1 MNAREMLAR
10 IRAPFERMGTK
21 LQPVADR
28 VAASRQAQWIRAHWL
43 ASAVIVVLFGTTVT
57 AGYAFSCGFRGC
69 PSTASIQSFRPRE
82 GSKVLD
88 RSGKLLGR
96 LEYVRRVNVSLDSTP
111 KLLREA
117 FIAVEDR
124 RFYQHHGVDWR
135 GVFRAAFRNARDLGV
150 SEGFSTITMQVVRN
164 AFLSDIAQERTLR
177 RKLIEVVL
185 ARRLEHSLSK
195 DQILQLYL
203 NVIYLGNGVYGVEA
217 ASRDFFGKHVDQ
229 LTLPEMAT
237 LAALPKG
244 PSAYDPRRHPDRARA
259 RRNLVLSLMAE
270 EGYITDSAASKAAAI
285 PLTVEKKG
293 WYPRAAEVDALD
305 PVRAMVDSLLG
316 DSADAYGDIV
326 VRTTLD
332 ARAQAAAEQA
342 VRRHAVEIE
351 RQAEANAGKTDD
363 DVEGAMVALDPANGG
378 ILALVNGNHYERG
391 GFMRALNAH
400 RQPGSAF
407 KPFVYGAAL
416 AEGFTPATVL
426 DDSPVEL
433 ELASGETWEPGNY
446 GGEYSG
452 RLAMRRALML
462 SANAAAVRM
471 ADMAGRPNVITFA
484 HHLGITSPLPDVPSL
499 ALGPAEVTPLELV
512 RGYAPFANGG
522 FRVTPRL
529 VTSITQRDGTII
541 WREDSTA
548 RQLTRVMDPREA
560 FQLTSMLRAVVDHGT
575 GFEVRRE
582 GIRGPIAGKTGT
594 TNEGRDVW
602 FVGYTPTMVAGFWF
616 GYDTPRSL
624 GYGATGGHMAAPA
637 FADFYRDGW
646 RGRDTTDWAV
656 PSGMVSR
663 VIDSYNGELANE
675 YCPVTNQEWFK
686 AGTEPTSVCQEHSG
700 SFWDA
705 LGEMGGAIG
714 KAFKKILGF

>member
-1 MNAREMLAR
+1 MTAREVLVRTRARADRLGQR
-10 IRAPFERMGTK
+10 IRQLAVRAAGTP
-21 LQPVADR
+21 QG
-28 VAASRQAQWIRAHWL
+28 QWVREHWL
-43 ASAVIVVLFGTTVT
+43 ASTIIVLLLGVTVT
-57 AGYAFSCGFRGC
+57 TGYAFSCGFRGC
-69 PSTASIQSFRPRE
+69 PSTASIQAFQPRE

-88 RSGKLLGR
+88 RSGAMLGR
-96 LEYVRRVNVSLDSTP
+96 LEYVRRVNLPLDSVP
-111 KLLREA
+111 LLLREA
-117 FIAVEDR
+117 FLSVEDR

-135 GVFRAAFRNARDLGV
+135 GVFRATFRNVRDLGV

-164 AFLSDIAQERTLR
+164 AFLTDIAQERTLR

-203 NVIYLGNGVYGVEA
+203 NIIYLGNGVYGVEA
-217 ASRDFFGKHVDQ
+217 ASRDFFGKHARD

-244 PSAYDPRRHPDRARA
+244 PSAYDPRRHPDRALA
-259 RRNLVLSLMAE
+259 RRNLVLSLMVQ
-270 EGYITDSAASKAAAI
+270 EGYVADSTAVAAAKA
-285 PLTVEKKG
+285 PLEVRKKG
-293 WYPRAAEVDALD
+293 WYPAAAQSDALD
-305 PVRAMVDSLLG
+305 PVRLAVDSLMG

-326 VRTTLD
+326 VHTTLD
-332 ARAQAAAEQA
+332 ARAQRAAEKS
-342 VRRHAVEIE
+342 VRRHAAAIE
-351 RQAEANAGKTDD
+351 RQATAAGSTSDE
-363 DVEGAMVALDPANGG
+363 DVEGAMVALDPSNGD

-391 GFMRALNAH
+391 GFMRAYAAH

-416 AEGFTPATVL
+416 AAGLTPATVL
-426 DDSPVEL
+426 DDSPIEL

-452 RLAMRRALML
+452 RLTMRRALML

-484 HHLGITSPLPDVPSL
+484 HNLGITSPLADVPSL

-522 FRVTPRL
+522 FRILPTLITSINRRDGKVLWQRDSTPR
-529 VTSITQRDGTII
+529 VP
-541 WREDSTA
+541 
-548 RQLTRVMDPREA
+548 VMDPREA
-560 FQLTSMLRAVVDHGT
+560 FQLTSMLRSVVDHGT
-575 GFEVRRE
+575 GFEIRRE

-594 TNEGRDVW
+594 TNDGKDVW
-602 FVGYTPTMVAGFWF
+602 FVGFTPTLVAGFWF
-616 GYDTPRSL
+616 GYDTPVSL

-646 RGRDTTDWAV
+646 SGRDTTDWVV
-656 PSGMVSR
+656 PPGMVSR
-663 VIDSYNGELANE
+663 VIDSYNGQLANE
-675 YCPVTNQEWFK
+675 YCPVTNQEWFR
-686 AGTEPTSVCQEHSG
+686 AGTEPTTICREHSG

-714 KAFKKILGF
+714 KAFKKMLGF

>member
-1 MNAREMLAR
+1 MNAREVLAR
-10 IRAPFERMGTK
+10 LRAPVDRLGAK
-21 LQPVADR
+21 VRPVADR
-28 VAASRQAQWIRAHWL
+28 VAASRQARWVRAHWV
-43 ASAVIVVLFGTTVT
+43 ASAIIVVLFGTTVT

-82 GSKVLD
+82 GSQVLD
-88 RSGKLLGR
+88 RSGKLVGR
-96 LEYVRRVNVSLDSTP
+96 LEYVRRVNVPLDSTP

-195 DQILQLYL
+195 DKILQLYL
-203 NVIYLGNGVYGVEA
+203 NVIYLGSGVYGVEA
-217 ASRDFFGKHVDQ
+217 ASRDFFGKHVNQ
-229 LTLPEMAT
+229 LTLAEMAT

-244 PSAYDPRRHPDRARA
+244 PSSYDPRRHPDRARA

-270 EGYITDSAASKAAAI
+270 EGYISDSAARKAAGT
-285 PLTVEKKG
+285 PLTVQKKG
-293 WYPRAAEVDALD
+293 WYPKAAEVDALD
-305 PVRAMVDSLLG
+305 PVRITVDSLLG

-326 VRTTLD
+326 VHTTLD
-332 ARAQAAAEQA
+332 ARAQAAAEKA
-342 VRRHAVEIE
+342 VRRHAALIE
-351 RQAEANAGKTDD
+351 RQAEANAGKSDD
-363 DVEGAMVALDPANGG
+363 DVEGAMVAIDPADGG

-452 RLAMRRALML
+452 HLAMRRALML

-512 RGYAPFANGG
+512 RGYAPFTNGG
-522 FRVTPRL
+522 FRVTPHL
-529 VTSITQRDGTII
+529 VTSITRHDGTII
-541 WREDSTA
+541 WQQDSTA
-548 RQLTRVMDPREA
+548 TQRTPVMDPREA